1 MALAALSDRVT
12 QALDDAIA
20 ADLPAKEREA
30 ILKIVQQAVLEAS
43 NLTQRDLKQTAV
55 IFCGTEADLA
65 HKIQLQMDKKR
76 DMLIANLMSMR

>member
-20 ADLPAKEREA
+20 ADLPAEEREA

-43 NLTQRDLKQTAV
+43 NRTHKVLKEAAV
-55 IFCGTEADLA
+55 ICCGPEADLA
-65 HKIQLQMDKKR
+65 HKIQEQMDKKR